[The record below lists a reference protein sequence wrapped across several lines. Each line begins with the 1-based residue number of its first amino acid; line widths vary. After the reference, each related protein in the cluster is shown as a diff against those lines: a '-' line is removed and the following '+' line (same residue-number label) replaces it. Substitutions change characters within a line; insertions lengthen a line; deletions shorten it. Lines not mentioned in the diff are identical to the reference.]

1 MGGGGK
7 KGGSP
12 LQVKRSFP
20 LLPSCRKRTTK
31 EELEGNP
38 EKQER
43 GESPSERDAV
53 AKKGKKSP
61 SSSSLLSKT
70 PPQSLRANQ
79 LIPPFGPAFCF
90 VTPACPL
97 TTPFVPPFCG
107 TTSTTVLLR
116 KYTMIPHLEEKAP
129 LSSSA
134 PFSLVALPRPADGG
148 EGGAAA
154 AK

>member
-12 LQVKRSFP
+12 LQVKRSFS

-38 EKQER
+38 EKQEGGKVHR
-43 GESPSERDAV
+43 SEMRWQ
-53 AKKGKKSP
+53 KREKSRHRP
-61 SSSSLLSKT
+61 PPFFPKLPRNPCGPTPRTGFLFRHARVPPYYALRPSLLWYH
-70 PPQSLRANQ
+70 
-79 LIPPFGPAFCF
+79 C
-90 VTPACPL
+90 
-97 TTPFVPPFCG
+97 
-107 TTSTTVLLR
+107 TSTTVLLR
-116 KYTMIPHLEEKAP
+116 SYTMIPHSEEKAP

-148 EGGAAA
+148 EGGADAA